1 MYNILNKF
9 KNYLYNVNLIFIKN
23 MVDINIYF

>member
-9 KNYLYNVNLIFIKN
+9 KYYLYNVNLIFIKN
-23 MVDINIYF
+23 MVNINMDF